1 MTSRERVQAALAHQ
15 ASDRVPVDFA
25 STFVSGIHVS
35 VVAALRDYYGLEK
48 KLVKVIDPGQM
59 LGDVEEDLKQVLGV
73 DTEAVIRRSTRYG
86 FPAEDWKPWRMPD
99 GLEVLVP
106 GRFNATRAPNGDLLM
121 HPGGDTSAPPS
132 AVMPVDG
139 YFFDNIERQPEID
152 EDALDPRDNLADFQP
167 LSEEELQ
174 HMEASARRARAT
186 GRMVV
191 GSFGGTALGDISHI
205 PGPALISPRGIR
217 SVTEWYMSTRTR
229 REYVHAVF
237 DGQSAMG
244 LANIQRIAERF
255 GDAIDVINL
264 CGTDFGTQK
273 STFCSVDTFN
283 ELWAPYYKRM
293 ISWIHAN
300 TAWRVFKHS
309 CGAVEKLIPSL
320 LECGFDILNPVQCSA
335 TGMEPEKLKDKYGR
349 DIVFWGGG
357 VDTQST
363 LPFGTPEQ
371 VREQVKRR
379 VEIFS
384 AGGGFVFNTV
394 HNVQAGTPIR
404 NFAAMIEALR

>member
-1 MTSRERVQAALAHQ
+1 MTSRERVQAALAHKP
-15 ASDRVPVDFA
+15 SDRVPVDFG

-59 LGDVEEDLKQVLGV
+59 LGEVEEDLKQILGV

-86 FPAEDWKPWRMPD
+86 FPAEDWKPWCMPD

-106 GRFNATRAPNGDLLM
+106 GRFNVTRAPNGDILM

-132 AVMPVDG
+132 AVMPADG

-152 EDALDPRDNLADFQP
+152 EDALDPRDNLSDFQP
-167 LSEEELQ
+167 LAEEELQ
-174 HMEASARRARAT
+174 HLEASARRARST

-205 PGPALISPRGIR
+205 PGPALINPRGIR
-217 SVTEWYMSTRTR
+217 SVTEWYMSTRMR

-237 DGQSAMG
+237 DGQTTVG
-244 LANIQRIAERF
+244 LANIQRIAERC
-255 GDAIDVINL
+255 GDSIDIVNL

-273 STFCSVDTFN
+273 STFCSVDTFD

-293 ISWIHAN
+293 ISWIHSN

-320 LECGFDILNPVQCSA
+320 LDCGFDILNPVQCSA
-335 TGMEPEKLKDKYGR
+335 AGMDPEKLKDKYGR

-357 VDTQST
+357 VDTQSV
-363 LPFGTPEQ
+363 LPFGEPDQ

-394 HNVQAGTPIR
+394 HNVQACTPIR